1 MKKITIPILA
11 VLVILQSCTPTN
23 RKLVADETAKKI
35 FNTTELKGIEK
46 TINFVDSIILDNTNA
61 ADINQSYHAY
71 FDKLKPYILEGKF
84 YPSLVKDSIK
94 FKFLETL
101 NEEAFAAIWRIDDNI
116 RKVRYK
122 DTILTDLHGFKWLE
136 LNSQGKYLIY
146 LKEIGKSDNWYAGL
160 YKSIEIAG
168 DISPS
173 FSTWFPMHHQEFDF
187 TLFKN
192 RLWAAV
198 LLLRMG
204 EPFDE
209 SVERYLKEKNSYR

>member
-1 MKKITIPILA
+1 
-11 VLVILQSCTPTN
+11 
-23 RKLVADETAKKI
+23 
-35 FNTTELKGIEK
+35 
-46 TINFVDSIILDNTNA
+46 
-61 ADINQSYHAY
+61 
-71 FDKLKPYILEGKF
+71 
-84 YPSLVKDSIK
+84 VKDSIK

-101 NEEAFAAIWRIDDNI
+101 DEEAFSAIWRMDENVG
-116 RKVRYK
+116 KVRYM

-136 LNSQGKYLIY
+136 LNYQAKYLIY

-160 YKSIEIAG
+160 YTSIEIAG

-204 EPFDE
+204 DPFEERVE
-209 SVERYLKEKNSYR
+209 SYLKEKKSGF

>member
-1 MKKITIPILA
+1 MKKLTIPILA
-11 VLVILQSCTPTN
+11 VLAILQSCTPTSKN
-23 RKLVADETAKKI
+23 LVADETAKKI

-46 TINFVDSIILDNTNA
+46 TISFVDSIILDNTNA
-61 ADINQSYHAY
+61 TDINQGYHAY
-71 FDKLKPYILEGKF
+71 FDKLKPYILEGKI
-84 YPSLVKDSIK
+84 YPALVKDTVK

-101 NEEAFAAIWRIDDNI
+101 DEEAFAAIWRMDENVG
-116 RKVRYK
+116 KVRYK

-136 LNSQGKYLIY
+136 LNYQAKYLIY
-146 LKEIGKSDNWYAGL
+146 LKEIGESDNWYAGL
-160 YKSIEIAG
+160 YKSIEITG

-173 FSTWFPMHHQEFDF
+173 FSTWFPMHHQDFDF

-209 SVERYLKEKNSYR
+209 SVERYLKEKI

>member
-1 MKKITIPILA
+1 MNNLIIPALA
-11 VLVILQSCTPTN
+11 VLTILQSYTPAN
-23 RKLVADETAKKI
+23 GKLVADETAKKI
-35 FNTTELKGIEK
+35 FNTTELKGIDK
-46 TINFVDSIILDNTNA
+46 MISFVDSIILDNTNA
-61 ADINQSYHAY
+61 TDINQGYHAY

-101 NEEAFAAIWRIDDNI
+101 DEEAFAAIWRLDENVG
-116 RKVRYK
+116 KVRYK

-136 LNSQGKYLIY
+136 LNYQAKYLIY
-146 LKEIGKSDNWYAGL
+146 LKEIGKSDNWYAEL
-160 YKSIEIAG
+160 FKSIEIAG

-204 EPFDE
+204 EPLE
-209 SVERYLKEKNSYR
+209 ERVERYLKEKK